1 MAKRDRIALDI
12 SVLIGRAFDLLRWTG
27 LSIDDFIPII
37 PGLAELSPYI
47 RERVGWEGPFN
58 RLFTSDL

>member
-1 MAKRDRIALDI
+1 MEKRDRIAFGMSFLI
-12 SVLIGRAFDLLRWTG
+12 SRAFDLLRWTG

-37 PGLAELSPYI
+37 PGLAEVSPYI

-58 RLFTSDL
+58 NL